1 MLYRNVKTGDELM
14 FSSVI
19 YSPDWELVEDKKD
32 KAQAE
37 LPRTEAPEAE
47 PVVKPVKKETPKK
60 KPVNKKRTKK

>member
-47 PVVKPVKKETPKK
+47 PVVKPVKKEIPKK
-60 KPVNKKRTKK
+60 KPVKKRTKK

>member
-47 PVVKPVKKETPKK
+47 PVVKHGKKETPKK
-60 KPVNKKRTKK
+60 KPVKKRTKK

>member
-32 KAQAE
+32 KAQSE

-60 KPVNKKRTKK
+60 KPVKKRTKK

>member
-19 YSPDWELVEDKKD
+19 YSPDWELVADKKD

-37 LPRTEAPEAE
+37 LPRTEAPKAE
-47 PVVKPVKKETPKK
+47 PVEKPVKKETPKK

>member
-19 YSPDWELVEDKKD
+19 YSPDWELVADKKD

-37 LPRTEAPEAE
+37 LPITEAPKAE
-47 PVVKPVKKETPKK
+47 PVEKPVKKETPKK

>member
-47 PVVKPVKKETPKK
+47 LVVKPVKKEIPKK
-60 KPVNKKRTKK
+60 KPVKKRTKK

>member
-19 YSPDWELVEDKKD
+19 YSPDWELVEDKKE

-60 KPVNKKRTKK
+60 KPVKKRTKK

>member
-32 KAQAE
+32 KAQTE

-47 PVVKPVKKETPKK
+47 PVVKPVKKETPQK
-60 KPVNKKRTKK
+60 KPVKKRTKK